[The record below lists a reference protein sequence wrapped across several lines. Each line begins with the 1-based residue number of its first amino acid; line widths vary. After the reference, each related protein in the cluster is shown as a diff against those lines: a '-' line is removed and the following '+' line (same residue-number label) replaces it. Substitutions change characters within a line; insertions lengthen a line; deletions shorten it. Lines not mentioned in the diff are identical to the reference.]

1 MKKNMVAGIA
11 ISCICIYFV
20 LRGINFSEVAASFR
34 AMQYGYIIPVVL
46 TSLASL
52 YLRSYRW
59 GVIIDRLVSYDQWTL
74 FKLSS
79 IGFMAIGVLPARLGE
94 FVRPY
99 LVKQQSGVRMSATM
113 ATVVLERVFDLL
125 TLMLFLFVVLVKISL
140 PPEIFKAGIIMLT
153 ISLAVLTVLIILG
166 TKRDFSA
173 RIIGKVMRFLPGR
186 IGAPA
191 ARLADSFLEGLQLLP
206 DMKKTLWVLLL
217 SLVNWLLIG
226 FSNYVLFYAFGMNL
240 SIFNAFAVLAIVALG
255 VMIPAAP
262 GFIGTY
268 HYACVLGLTWF
279 GIAKSEALSYAV
291 ALHFLQMSPAILIG
305 LLFLPFQKL
314 TFGGLIRRA
323 EADADTDSSQGG

>member
-1 MKKNMVAGIA
+1 MKKNILAGIA
-11 ISCICIYFV
+11 VSCICIYFV
-20 LRGINFSEVAASFR
+20 QRGINFSEVAASFR
-34 AMQYGYIIPVVL
+34 AMQYGYIIPVFL
-46 TSLASL
+46 LGLASL
-52 YLRSYRW
+52 YVRSYRW
-59 GVIIDRLVSYDQWTL
+59 GAMLDRLVSYDQWTL

-79 IGFMAIGVLPARLGE
+79 IGFMSIGVLPARLGE

-125 TLMLFLFVVLVKISL
+125 TLMLFLFVVLIKISL

-153 ISLAVLTVLIILG
+153 ISLTVLTVLIILG
-166 TKRDFSA
+166 TRRNFSA
-173 RIIGKVMRFLPGR
+173 RIIGKVMRFLPAR

-206 DMKKTLWVLLL
+206 DVKKTLWVLLL

-226 FSNYVLFYAFGMNL
+226 FSNYVLFYAFGMHL

-268 HYACVLGLTWF
+268 HYACVLGLTSF
-279 GIAKSEALSYAV
+279 GIAKPEALSYAV
-291 ALHFLQMSPAILIG
+291 ALHILQMSPAIVAGLIC
-305 LLFLPFQKL
+305 LPFQKL
-314 TFGGLIRRA
+314 SFGGLVKRA
-323 EADADTDSSQGG
+323 EVGADNDSD

>member
-1 MKKNMVAGIA
+1 MKKNMIAGIA
-11 ISCICIYFV
+11 VSCICIYFV

-34 AMQYGYIIPVVL
+34 SLQYGYILPVVL

-59 GVIIDRLVSYDQWTL
+59 GVMLDRLVAYDQWTL

-79 IGFMAIGVLPARLGE
+79 VGFMAIGVLPARLGE

-99 LVKQQSGVRMSATM
+99 LVKQHSGVRMSATM

-125 TLMLFLFVVLVKISL
+125 TLMLFLFVVLIKISL
-140 PPEIFKAGIIMLT
+140 PPEIFKAGISMLT
-153 ISLAVLTVLIILG
+153 VSLAILTVLIIFG
-166 TKRDFSA
+166 TKRDFA
-173 RIIGKVMRFLPGR
+173 AQVIGRVMSFLPGR
-186 IGAPA
+186 IGTPA
-191 ARLADSFLEGLQLLP
+191 ARFANSFLEGLQLLP
-206 DMKKTLWVLLL
+206 DVKKTLWVLLL
-217 SLVNWLLIG
+217 SLMNWLLVG
-226 FSNYVLFYAFGMNL
+226 FGTYILFYAFGMHL

-268 HYACVLGLTWF
+268 HYACILGLTSF

-291 ALHFLQMSPAILIG
+291 VLWFLQMMPPILIG

-314 TFGGLIRRA
+314 SFGGLMKKA
-323 EADADTDSSQGG
+323 EVGADNDRD

>member
-1 MKKNMVAGIA
+1 MKKNMIAGIA

-20 LRGINFSEVAASFR
+20 MRGINFSEVAASFR
-34 AMQYGYIIPVVL
+34 AMKIEYIIPVIAI
-46 TSLASL
+46 SLASL

-59 GVIIDRLVSYDQWTL
+59 GVMLKRLVSYDQWTL

-79 IGFMAIGVLPARLGE
+79 VGFMAIGVLPARLGE

-99 LVKQQSGVRMSATM
+99 LVKQHSGVRMSATM

-153 ISLAVLTVLIILG
+153 IALIVMTVLIILG

-173 RIIGKVMRFLPGR
+173 QIIGRVLRFLPDR

-206 DMKKTLWVLLL
+206 DIKKTLWVLLL
-217 SLVNWLLIG
+217 SLVNWLLVGI
-226 FSNYVLFYAFGMNL
+226 STYVLFYAFGMDL

-268 HYACVLGLTWF
+268 HYACVLGLTSF

-291 ALHFLQMSPAILIG
+291 ALHFLQMVPVILTG
-305 LLFLPFQKL
+305 LVFLPFQKL
-314 TFGGLIRRA
+314 SLGGLVKRA
-323 EADADTDSSQGG
+323 EAGAESDSD

>member
-1 MKKNMVAGIA
+1 MKKNMIAGIA
-11 ISCICIYFV
+11 VSCICIYFV

-59 GVIIDRLVSYDQWTL
+59 GVMLERLVSYDQWTL

-99 LVKQQSGVRMSATM
+99 LVKQHSGVRMSATM

-173 RIIGKVMRFLPGR
+173 RIIGRVLRFLPGR
-186 IGAPA
+186 IGKPA
-191 ARLADSFLEGLQLLP
+191 AHLADSFLEGLQLLP
-206 DMKKTLWVLLL
+206 DVKKTLWVLLL
-217 SLVNWLLIG
+217 SLVNWLLVG
-226 FSNYVLFYAFGMNL
+226 VSNYVLFYAFGMHL

-268 HYACVLGLTWF
+268 HYACVLGLTSF

-291 ALHFLQMSPAILIG
+291 VL
-305 LLFLPFQKL
+305 
-314 TFGGLIRRA
+314 
-323 EADADTDSSQGG
+323 

>member
-1 MKKNMVAGIA
+1 MKKNILAGIA
-11 ISCICIYFV
+11 VSCVCIYFA
-20 LRGINFSEVAASFR
+20 LRGINLSEVAATFR
-34 AMQYGYIIPVVL
+34 AMQYSYIIPVVL

-59 GVIIDRLVSYDQWTL
+59 GVMLDRLVSYDQWTL
-74 FKLSS
+74 FKVSS

-99 LVKQQSGVRMSATM
+99 LVKQQSGVRMSSTM

-153 ISLAVLTVLIILG
+153 ISLTVLAVLIIFG
-166 TKRDFSA
+166 TRRDFSA
-173 RIIGKVMRFLPGR
+173 QIIGRAMKFLPGR

-206 DMKKTLWVLLL
+206 DVKKTLWVLVL
-217 SLVNWLLIG
+217 SLANWLLIG
-226 FSNYVLFYAFGMNL
+226 LSNYVLFYAFGMHL
-240 SIFNAFAVLAIVALG
+240 SIYNAFAVLAIVALG

-291 ALHFLQMSPAILIG
+291 ALHFLQMSPAIVIG
-305 LLFLPFQKL
+305 LVLLPFQKL
-314 TFGGLIRRA
+314 SFGGLVKRA
-323 EADADTDSSQGG
+323 EVCAENDSGLEI

>member
-1 MKKNMVAGIA
+1 MKKNILAGIA
-11 ISCICIYFV
+11 VSCVCIYFA
-20 LRGINFSEVAASFR
+20 LRGINLSEVAATFR
-34 AMQYGYIIPVVL
+34 AMQYSYIIPVVL

-59 GVIIDRLVSYDQWTL
+59 GVMLDRLVSYDQWTL
-74 FKLSS
+74 FKVSS

-99 LVKQQSGVRMSATM
+99 LVKQQSGVRMSSTM

-125 TLMLFLFVVLVKISL
+125 TLMLFLFVVLVKFSL

-153 ISLAVLTVLIILG
+153 ISLIILTVLIILG

-173 RIIGKVMRFLPGR
+173 QIIGRAMKFLPGR

-206 DMKKTLWVLLL
+206 DVKKTLWVLVL
-217 SLVNWLLIG
+217 SLANWLLIG
-226 FSNYVLFYAFGMNL
+226 LSNYVLFYAFGMHL
-240 SIFNAFAVLAIVALG
+240 SIYNAFAVLAIVALG

-291 ALHFLQMSPAILIG
+291 ALHFLQMSPAIVIG
-305 LLFLPFQKL
+305 LVLLPFQKL
-314 TFGGLIRRA
+314 SFGGLVKRA
-323 EADADTDSSQGG
+323 EVCAENDSGLEI